1 MRFFLSLS
9 LHPTLPGVAPS
20 EPSHPLSSPELGTSF
35 AQKGFYREA
44 VGLFTQAL
52 KLNPRDHR

>member
-9 LHPTLPGVAPS
+9 VPHPPWVALS
-20 EPSHPLSSPELGTSF
+20 EPSHPLSSSELGTDF
-35 AQKGFYREA
+35 AQCGYYPEA
-44 VGLFTQAL
+44 VVLFTQAL